1 MDINFNFVV
10 DEDKLLEA
18 LESGATMDQVKE
30 AFNAAVNKAA
40 EKKLQKQ
47 KEENEARIAKERDN
61 VLREALYYLLDWYDT
76 YYGEFDYTA
85 PHAIITPQVRERALN
100 FARYII
106 NEYNGEGVKPK
117 VDVSNKTTTCA
128 CAHPEAKKSVESNKE
143 KISNSAADAKK
154 KPEVKTYTYK
164 ITKPEEI
171 DHIIKEFFNQYKL

>member
-30 AFNAAVNKAA
+30 AFDAAVNKAA

-47 KEENEARIAKERDN
+47 REENEARIAKERDDA
-61 VLREALYYLLDWYDT
+61 LREALDYLLDWYDT
-76 YYGEFDYTA
+76 YYGEFDYTV
-85 PHAIITPQVRERALN
+85 PHAIITPGVRERALE
-100 FARYII
+100 FARFII
-106 NEYNGEGVKPK
+106 DDYKCEDVKPK
-117 VDVSNKTTTCA
+117 ADVGNKTTTCA

-143 KISNSAADAKK
+143 KISNSAADTKK
-154 KPEVKTYTYK
+154 KPEVKAYTYK

-171 DHIIKEFFNQYKL
+171 DKILEGFFRNYNL